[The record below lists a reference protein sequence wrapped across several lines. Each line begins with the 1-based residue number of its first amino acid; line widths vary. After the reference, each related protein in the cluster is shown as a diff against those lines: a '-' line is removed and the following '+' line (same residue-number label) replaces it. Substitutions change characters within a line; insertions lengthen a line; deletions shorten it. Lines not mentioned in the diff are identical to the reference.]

1 MRNILM
7 HAADKA
13 RRAVKNWWLLLL
25 AGLLLVTAGIVVFCY
40 PAESY
45 VALSLLFGV
54 AMLVSGVVQL
64 ALATSSR
71 NYFLTRG
78 YVVVGGIVDLLLGIF
93 LCCQPDVTLLV
104 LPFVLGFWL
113 MYHSFMVIG
122 FASDLNT
129 FRVPGSG
136 WTIFGGVLLLI
147 LSILILVKPFAI
159 GTSVVIVL
167 TGCALLVAG
176 VDMCYIA
183 FRLRSIHKYF
193 NERLKEFDIEEAKIV
208 E

>member
-25 AGLLLVTAGIVVFCY
+25 AGLLLVAVGIVVFCF

-45 VALSLLFGV
+45 VALSLCFGI

-64 ALATSSR
+64 VLSIDSR

-78 YVVVGGIVDLLLGIF
+78 YAVVGGIVDLLLGIF
-93 LCCQPDVTLLV
+93 LCCTPHIELLI
-104 LPFVLGFWL
+104 LPFLLGFWL
-113 MYHSFMVIG
+113 MYHSFMIIG
-122 FASDLNT
+122 LAGDLST

-147 LSILILVKPFAI
+147 LSILILLRPFSW
-159 GTSVVIVL
+159 GTSAVVIL

-176 VDMCYIA
+176 IDMCYIA
-183 FRLRSIHKYF
+183 FRLRNIHKYF
-193 NERLKEFDIEEAKIV
+193 NDRLKDFGIEDAQIV
-208 E
+208 D

>member
-1 MRNILM
+1 MN
-7 HAADKA
+7 AADKA
-13 RRAVKNWWLLLL
+13 RRAVKNWWLMLL
-25 AGLLLVTAGIVVFCY
+25 AGLLLVAAGIVVFCY

-64 ALATSSR
+64 ALSIDSR

-93 LCCQPDVTLLV
+93 LCCKPDVTLLV

-113 MYHSFMVIG
+113 LYHSFMIIG
-122 FASDLNT
+122 FASDLST

-147 LSILILVKPFAI
+147 LSILILIKPFAI
-159 GTSVVIVL
+159 GTSVVVVL

-176 VDMCYIA
+176 IDMCYVA
-183 FRLRSIHKYF
+183 FRLKGIHKFF
-193 NERLKEFDIEEAKIV
+193 NERLKEYDIEDTKIV